1 MRATDEQAAAL
12 DLFLLGENMV
22 IDALAGTGKT
32 STLRLL
38 AASTRRRGRYVAFN
52 RALVDDAAGT
62 FSSRCAVSTIH
73 SLAMRQVGTE
83 YAHRLNSPRMKS
95 YEVATRLGI
104 DPLVVRVDGKEK
116 RLAAGFLAGHVMRAV
131 RAFCQSADPEP
142 TRQHFAYLDGIDLPE
157 GQGQRGYANNN
168 AVAAELEGA
177 LRKAWQDLSHTEGQ
191 LQYGHHCY
199 LKLWGLSAPRIDADY
214 VLLDEA
220 QDVSPVM
227 AAIIEAQKHAQ
238 RVMVGDAQ
246 QAIYGWAGAI
256 DAMANFDA
264 EHRRAL
270 TLSFRF
276 GEAVADAAN
285 QVLDLLGADLRVRG
299 NPAKTS
305 TVGELDDDSPVDALL
320 CRTNASALTEVMA
333 AQAAGLKVY
342 LVGGGKQV
350 AAFARAAHDLKA
362 GHGTSLPDL
371 ACFDN
376 WLEVLRYCE
385 EDPEGSDFASMV
397 RLVEQFGVE
406 SILRAVD
413 GAAPEAPGTLTVS
426 TCHVSKG
433 REWDVVRIAEDMVG
447 RESSDEELRLRY
459 VAFTRARE
467 HLDES
472 VFRTGAERGGNG

>member
-1 MRATDEQAAAL
+1 MKPTEEQDAAL
-12 DLFLLGENMV
+12 TLFLAGESMV
-22 IDALAGTGKT
+22 IDALAGSGKT

-52 RALVDDAAGT
+52 RALVDDASGT
-62 FSSRCAVSTIH
+62 FSARCAVSTIH
-73 SLAMRQVGTE
+73 SLAFRQVGTD

-95 YEVATRLGI
+95 WEAATRLGI
-104 DPLVVRVDGKEK
+104 DPLVVTVGDKEK
-116 RLAAGFLAGHVMRAV
+116 RLAPGFLAGHVMRAV

-142 TRQHFAYLDGIDLPE
+142 TRRHFPYLDGIDLPE
-157 GQGQRGYANNN
+157 GQGQRGHANNW

-177 LRKAWQDLSHTEGQ
+177 LRKAWQDLSNKDGQ

-199 LKLWGLSAPRIDADY
+199 LKRWQLSQPRIEADY

-227 AAIIEAQKHAQ
+227 AAIIEAQQHAQ
-238 RVMVGDAQ
+238 RVMVGDAY

-264 EHRRAL
+264 ENRRAL

-276 GEAVADAAN
+276 GDEIADVAN
-285 QVLDLLGADLRVRG
+285 QVLALLGAELHVRG
-299 NPAKTS
+299 NPAKMS
-305 TVGELDDDSPVDALL
+305 TVGEMGDEEPYDALL
-320 CRTNASALTEVMA
+320 CRTNATALTEVIT
-333 AQAAGLKVY
+333 AQAAGMKVH
-342 LVGGGKQV
+342 LVGGGKQI
-350 AAFARAAHDLKA
+350 AAFATAAKDLKA
-362 GHGTSLPDL
+362 GSGTSYPEL

-376 WLEVLRYCE
+376 WMEVVRYVE
-385 EDPEGSDFASMV
+385 EDPDGSDLALMV
-397 RLVEQFGVE
+397 RLVEQFGVA

-413 GAAPEAPGTLTVS
+413 GTSPEEPGTLTVS

-447 RESSDEELRLRY
+447 REPTDEELRLRY
-459 VAFTRARE
+459 VAFTRARV

-472 VFRTGAERGGNG
+472 AFRAGTAKQAEA